1 MMDEE
6 LLNELIED
14 TTIEDIGER
23 YRAIVDLIGIRKFIL
38 LSNYARGDE
47 LYFPKVENVVSSAR
61 NRRIKKE
68 FNGYNS
74 KELAD
79 KYNLTIKQIQNIM
92 KDEPPVGQMSIEEWM
107 GGAGV
112 NSGTADP
119 E

>member
-1 MMDEE
+1 MDEG

-23 YRAIVDLIGIRKFIL
+23 YREVVELIGIRKFIL

-47 LYFPKVENVVSSAR
+47 LYFPKVENVVSPAR

-79 KYNLTIKQIQNIM
+79 KYSLTIKQIQNII
-92 KDEPPVGQMSIEEWM
+92 KDEPAVGQMSIEEWM
-107 GGAGV
+107 DGAGT
-112 NSGTADP
+112 NPGTTDP
-119 E
+119 A

>member
-1 MMDEE
+1 MDEK

-23 YRAIVDLIGIRKFIL
+23 YREIALLIGIKKFIL

-47 LYFPKVENVVSSAR
+47 LYFPKVENVVSPAR

-68 FNGYNS
+68 FNGYNG

-79 KYNLTIKQIQNIM
+79 RYNLTIKQIQNIV
-92 KDEPPVGQMSIEEWM
+92 KDEPLAGQMQLNDWIE
-107 GGAGV
+107 
-112 NSGTADP
+112 
-119 E
+119 

>member
-1 MMDEE
+1 M
-6 LLNELIED
+6 NELIED

-23 YRAIVDLIGIRKFIL
+23 YREIVELIGIRKFIL

-47 LYFPKVENVVSSAR
+47 LYFPKVENVVSPAR

-68 FNGYNS
+68 FNGYNG

-92 KDEPPVGQMSIEEWM
+92 KDEPPVGQISIEEWM
-107 GGAGV
+107 GSAGT
-112 NSGTADP
+112 NPGTTDP
-119 E
+119 K

>member
-1 MMDEE
+1 M
-6 LLNELIED
+6 NELIED
-14 TTIEDIGER
+14 TTIDDIGER
-23 YRAIVDLIGIRKFIL
+23 YREIVELIGIRNFIQ

-47 LYFPKVENVVSSAR
+47 LYFPKVENVVSPAR

-92 KDEPPVGQMSIEEWM
+92 KDEPPVGQMTFEEWM
-107 GGAGV
+107 ASAGT
-112 NSGTADP
+112 NPGTVDP
-119 E
+119 V

>member
-1 MMDEE
+1 MNEE
-6 LLNELIED
+6 LLNELIAD

-23 YRAIVDLIGIRKFIL
+23 YREIVALIGIRKFIL

-47 LYFPKVENVVSSAR
+47 LYFPKVENVVGPAR

-68 FNGYNS
+68 FNGYNG

-92 KDEPPVGQMSIEEWM
+92 KDEPPVGQISIEQWM
-107 GGAGV
+107 NSAGI

-119 E
+119 A

>member
-1 MMDEE
+1 MDDR
-6 LLNELIED
+6 LLDELIED

-23 YRAIVDLIGIRKFIL
+23 YREIVDLIGIRKFIL

-47 LYFPKVENVVSSAR
+47 LYFPKVENVVSPAR

-92 KDEPPVGQMSIEEWM
+92 KDELPVGQMSIEEWM
-107 GGAGV
+107 GCAGV
-112 NSGTADP
+112 SSGTTDP

>member
-1 MMDEE
+1 MDEE

-47 LYFPKVENVVSSAR
+47 LYFPKVENVVSPAR

-79 KYNLTIKQIQNIM
+79 KYNLTVKQIHNIM
-92 KDEPPVGQMSIEEWM
+92 KDEPIAGQMSIEDWM
-107 GGAGV
+107 NSAGA
-112 NSGTADP
+112 NPGTDDP
-119 E
+119 A